1 MNSIISMHILLIFQ
15 LLLLSCVNSS
25 ETKQKPKEKNPT
37 IIIED
42 KSITDT
48 NIVALSSVHD
58 KDYNLV
64 KIDVNQLR
72 SVLEKKYI
80 NISDKVKQDQFLDS
94 TMVVFTDYLITIIV
108 PHWYETKWSFE
119 GHSATPNKGEIACGY
134 FVSTTLRDMGL
145 NLNRYRLAQQGP
157 EEEVASISI
166 DQKNMI
172 TVKNHQL
179 DSVFTI
185 LKTKYNP
192 TLFFVGLDFHVGYLY
207 LKDNQSYFIHSNY
220 IDGHVMIENTINSK
234 AFRSEKYFISNIT
247 GNRLL
252 AKKWLFYD
260 KIKIILSK

>member
-1 MNSIISMHILLIFQ
+1 MLIYQ

-25 ETKQKPKEKNPT
+25 ETKQKLKDKNSP
-37 IIIED
+37 IIIEE

-48 NIVALSSVHD
+48 SILVLQRVPKKEYELAKTNIV
-58 KDYNLV
+58 K
-64 KIDVNQLR
+64 LR
-72 SVLEKKYI
+72 SVLGKKYSK
-80 NISDKVKQDQFLDS
+80 ISDKNRQDQFLDS
-94 TMVVFTDYLITIIV
+94 TMLVFTDYLITNIV

-119 GHSATPNKGEIACGY
+119 GHSAIPNEGEIACGY

-145 NLNRYRLAQQGP
+145 NLNRYNLAQQGP

-166 DQKNMI
+166 DKKSMI

-179 DSVFTI
+179 DSIFTI

-192 TLFFVGLDFHVGYLY
+192 ALYFIGLDFHVGYLY

-252 AKKWLFYD
+252 AKKWLIND
-260 KIKIILSK
+260 KIKIILTK